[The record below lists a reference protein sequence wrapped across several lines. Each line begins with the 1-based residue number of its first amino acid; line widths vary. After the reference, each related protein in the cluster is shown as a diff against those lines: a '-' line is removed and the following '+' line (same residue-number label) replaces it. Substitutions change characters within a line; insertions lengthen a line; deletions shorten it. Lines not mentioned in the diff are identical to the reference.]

1 MKNLLPVIIVIS
13 IFINPDK
20 SLAQEPLTPRPSPL
34 ALVTMKYE
42 DTYVKI
48 TYCQPSKRG
57 REIFGSLEPY
67 GEVWRTG
74 ANEATELTFTQNV
87 KIGGQEVAA
96 GTYSLFTIPEKGDWT
111 IIINKDLG
119 QWGAFSYNQDHD
131 LLRFQ
136 AKTESMEISYEPFTI
151 EFEQK
156 GIKNTNLLLMWDKT
170 KVIIPIEFQ

>member
-1 MKNLLPVIIVIS
+1 MKNLLPAIIAITL
-13 IFINPDK
+13 FIHPEK

-131 LLRFQ
+131 LLRFKS
-136 AKTESMEISYEPFTI
+136 KTETMEISYEPFTI

>member
-1 MKNLLPVIIVIS
+1 MKNLLLVIIALG
-13 IFINPDK
+13 IFINPDE
-20 SLAQEPLTPRPSPL
+20 SIAQEPLKPRLSPL
-34 ALVTMKYE
+34 ELVTMKYE

-48 TYCQPSKRG
+48 TYCRPSKRG

-67 GEVWRTG
+67 SEVWRTG
-74 ANEATELTFTQNV
+74 ANEATEITITQDI
-87 KIGGQEVAA
+87 KLGDQDIPA

-119 QWGAFSYNQDHD
+119 QWGAFTYNQDHD

-136 AKTESMEISYEPFTI
+136 AKSETMEISYEPFTI

-156 GIKNTNLLLMWDKT
+156 GLKKTNLLLMWDKT
-170 KVIIPIEFQ
+170 KVVIPIEFK

>member
-1 MKNLLPVIIVIS
+1 MKNLLLVIITI
-13 IFINPDK
+13 IFFIDPGK
-20 SLAQEPLTPRPSPL
+20 LFAQEPLSPRPSPL
-34 ALVTMKYE
+34 SLVTMKYE

-48 TYCQPSKRG
+48 TYCRPSKRG

-74 ANEATELTFTQNV
+74 ANEATELTFTRNV
-87 KIGGQEVAA
+87 KIGGYEVAA
-96 GTYSLFTIPEKGDWT
+96 GTYSLFTIPENGDWT

-136 AKTESMEISYEPFTI
+136 AKTETMETVYEPFTI